1 MCAKSA
7 EARATLHTNRKMP
20 LLYEFP
26 LRPGTVTLLRW
37 SQACGQQQLMIAS
50 AEMLERDMSFTGTS
64 GVLEF
69 SEPAEKVLE
78 RVISSG
84 LEHHVA
90 LVYGDFTESLAQVA
104 AIADLPVT
112 RLS

>member
-1 MCAKSA
+1 MV
-7 EARATLHTNRKMP
+7 
-20 LLYEFP
+20 
-26 LRPGTVTLLRW
+26 PGEW
-37 SQACGQQQLMIAS
+37 KQQLMIAS
-50 AEMLERDMSFTGTS
+50 AAMLERDMSFTGTS

-69 SEPAEKVLE
+69 TEPAERVLQ

-90 LVYGDFTESLAQVA
+90 LVYGDFSEALARVA
-104 AIADLPVT
+104 TIADLPVT